1 MKIGERVTGC
11 RCAGAGFFAAGI
23 KNENRALHSSE
34 TLCFCMSIIGFAC
47 SGASCSHCSEIRMK
61 QFRSSRRLFAQ
72 RELLGECQNALLLQL
87 LLSRLLRRLYAAAT
101 YSILLV
107 ADCSRYGIIHDLSVL
122 RSFPTD
128 FTGNTIYYLNSTDF
142 CGIL

>member
-1 MKIGERVTGC
+1 M
-11 RCAGAGFFAAGI
+11 
-23 KNENRALHSSE
+23 LY
-34 TLCFCMSIIGFAC
+34 
-47 SGASCSHCSEIRMK
+47 CSEIRMK
-61 QFRSSRRLFAQ
+61 QFRGSRRLFVQ

-101 YSILLV
+101 YSILLL
-107 ADCSRYGIIHDLSVL
+107 AELLSIWYIIYDLSVL